1 MSTEPGSA
9 FRCGFVAVVGRPNV
23 GKSTLVNRLVGE
35 KLSITSARPQTT
47 RHRILGVRTTETAQ
61 ALFVDT
67 PGIHKGRARALNRYM
82 NRAAVGAL
90 LGVDV
95 VALVVEALTWKP
107 EDDYVL
113 DRVREHE
120 SPAFLVI
127 NKIDRVKDK
136 SALLPFIAECAA
148 RHAFEETVPVS
159 ASRGSGVDRLA
170 ELFEAALPPGE
181 AQFSRDA
188 YTDRSERFLAGEIV
202 REKLIRRLEQEVPH
216 RLSVEI
222 ETFTREDAITRI
234 GAVVWV
240 ESRGQKAIV
249 IGRGGR
255 LLKQAGSEARHGL
268 EEMLGAR
275 VHLEIWVKVRADWS
289 DDERALARFGY
300 EE

>member
-1 MSTEPGSA
+1 MSGEAGA

-61 ALFVDT
+61 TLFVDT
-67 PGIHKGRARALNRYM
+67 PGIHTGRTRALNRYM

-95 VALVVEALTWKP
+95 IALVVEALVWRP

-113 DRVREHE
+113 ARVREHE
-120 SPAFLVI
+120 APVFLVL
-127 NKIDRVKDK
+127 NKVDRVKDK
-136 SALLPFIAECAA
+136 DALLPFIAECVA
-148 RHAFEETVPVS
+148 RHAFDETVPVS
-159 ASRGSGVDRLA
+159 ARSGSGLERLA
-170 ELFEAALPPGE
+170 SLLETALPPGE
-181 AQFSRDA
+181 AQFSSEA
-188 YTDRSERFLAGEIV
+188 YTDRSERFLASELV

-222 ETFTREDAITRI
+222 ETFAREDAITRI
-234 GAVVWV
+234 GAVIWV

-249 IGRGGR
+249 IGRGGQ
-255 LLKQAGSEARHGL
+255 LLKQAGSEARQAL
-268 EEMLGAR
+268 EEMLGTR
-275 VHLEIWVKVRADWS
+275 VHLETWVKVRADWT

-300 EE
+300 DE